1 MLTNATVTKWRLTW
15 LVSLVI
21 VFSLVLVV
29 SVASAQEPPER
40 AASEAKMI
48 ELEGEAIAG
57 SENSPEESGNS
68 QQADTWICLGAFDA
82 WPNYWSDQ
90 VYYYGNST
98 CTETM
103 EYQRHT
109 FFIEEYDPVEG
120 WLEVHSTS
128 NDCYNC
134 RTLRSPETA
143 FYVFEAAAGTQ
154 VRVQAYYYACGYT
167 GGCDGEWEFFGPWT
181 F

>member
-1 MLTNATVTKWRLTW
+1 MRETLAPAGNQPSGYDDVRLAP
-15 LVSLVI
+15 
-21 VFSLVLVV
+21 F
-29 SVASAQEPPER
+29 
-40 AASEAKMI
+40 
-48 ELEGEAIAG
+48 IALFYL
-57 SENSPEESGNS
+57 NVHRP
-68 QQADTWICLGAFDA
+68 
-82 WPNYWSDQ
+82 
-90 VYYYGNST
+90 YGNST

-120 WLEVHSTS
+120 WLEVHSTP

-154 VRVQAYYYACGYT
+154 VRVQAYYYASGYT
-167 GGCDGEWEFFGPWT
+167 GGCDGEWEFFGPWI